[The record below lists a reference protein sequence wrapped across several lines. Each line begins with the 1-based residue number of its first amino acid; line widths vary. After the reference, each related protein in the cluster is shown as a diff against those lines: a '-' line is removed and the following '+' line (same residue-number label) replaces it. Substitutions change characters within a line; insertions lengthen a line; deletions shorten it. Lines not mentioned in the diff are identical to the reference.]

1 MVGARCACLV
11 SGARSRRRRDDPT
24 IETIVLATFY
34 ETIPFHIFKG
44 GVMAT
49 QVVQTEVG
57 GGIGVITLNRPEK
70 RNAIND
76 EVLQAIHQ
84 AFTDLSR
91 NLDAKVILLQ
101 GAGLSFSAVAKD
113 DGRAPGIRLREG
125 IDHIHMVL
133 NRIERIE
140 KPVVAKIH
148 GFCGGLGLEL
158 ALTADF
164 RIASKGATLGLPE
177 IILGIIPDCGG
188 TTRLTRLLGPG
199 WAKELIMTGDMIPA
213 QRAYE
218 IGLINQIWPDDQIE
232 ENTNAFLQRLLQRP
246 SLAMGLAK
254 RAVDWGVGL
263 DKMTHMEIEALTQSL
278 LITAKDFP
286 ETLQKGFA
294 ALLKK
299 K

>member
-1 MVGARCACLV
+1 
-11 SGARSRRRRDDPT
+11 
-24 IETIVLATFY
+24 
-34 ETIPFHIFKG
+34 
-44 GVMAT
+44 MAEPS
-49 QVVQTEVG
+49 VQWRVKE
-57 GGIGVITLNRPEK
+57 GIGIITLNRPEK
-70 RNAIND
+70 RNAING
-76 EVLQAIHQ
+76 EVLELIHQ
-84 AFTDLSR
+84 AFTELSQ
-91 NLDAKVILLQ
+91 NLAARIILLE
-101 GAGLSFSAVAKD
+101 GAGLAFSAGIDFNYLATVARD

-125 IDHIHMVL
+125 IDYIHIIL

-158 ALTADF
+158 ALIADF
-164 RIASKGATLGLPE
+164 RIASRSATLGVPE

-218 IGLINQIWPDDQIE
+218 IGLVNQIWPDEQLAE
-232 ENTNAFLQRLLQRP
+232 KTNAFLQKLLERP
-246 SLAMGLAK
+246 SLALGLAK

-263 DKMTHMEIEALTQSL
+263 DKMTHMEIEALAQSL
-278 LITAKDFP
+278 LITARDFP

-294 ALLKK
+294 TLLKK

>member
-1 MVGARCACLV
+1 
-11 SGARSRRRRDDPT
+11 
-24 IETIVLATFY
+24 
-34 ETIPFHIFKG
+34 
-44 GVMAT
+44 MAN
-49 QVVQTEVG
+49 QVVHWDVKE
-57 GGIGVITLNRPEK
+57 GIGRITLSRPEK

-76 EVLQAIHQ
+76 EVLEGIHQ
-84 AFTDLSR
+84 AFTELSQ
-91 NLDAKVILLQ
+91 NLAARVILLQ
-101 GAGLSFSAVAKD
+101 GAGIAFSGGIDFNFLATVAKD

-125 IDHIHMVL
+125 IDYIHTIL
-133 NRIERIE
+133 NRIERVE
-140 KPVVAKIH
+140 KPVVAKIQ

-164 RIASKGATLGLPE
+164 RIASQGATLGLPE
-177 IILGIIPDCGG
+177 IILGLIPDCGG

-218 IGLINQIWPDDQIE
+218 IGLINQIWPDDQLE
-232 ENTNAFLQRLLQRP
+232 EKTNAFLQRLLQRP
-246 SLAMGLAK
+246 SLALGLAK

-294 ALLKK
+294 TLRKK

>member
-1 MVGARCACLV
+1 
-11 SGARSRRRRDDPT
+11 
-24 IETIVLATFY
+24 
-34 ETIPFHIFKG
+34 
-44 GVMAT
+44 MAN
-49 QVVQTEVG
+49 QVVKCEADEHV
-57 GGIGVITLNRPEK
+57 GVITLNRPEK
-70 RNAIND
+70 RNAING
-76 EVLQAIHQ
+76 EVLEGIQK
-84 AFTDLSR
+84 AFTELSE
-91 NLDAKVILLQ
+91 NVAVKIILLQ
-101 GAGLSFSAVAKD
+101 GAGAAFSAGIDFNFLATVARD

-125 IDHIHMVL
+125 IDYIHTVL

-140 KPVVAKIH
+140 KPVVAKIQ

-164 RIASKGATLGLPE
+164 RIASQGATLGVPE
-177 IILGIIPDCGG
+177 IILGLIPDCGG

-213 QRAYE
+213 RRAYE
-218 IGLINQIWPDDQIE
+218 IGLIHRVFPE
-232 ENTNAFLQRLLQRP
+232 ERVEEETQAFLQKLLQRP
-246 SLAMGLAK
+246 PLALGLAK
-254 RAVDWGVGL
+254 RAIDWGVGL

-294 ALLKK
+294 TLLKK

>member
-1 MVGARCACLV
+1 
-11 SGARSRRRRDDPT
+11 
-24 IETIVLATFY
+24 
-34 ETIPFHIFKG
+34 
-44 GVMAT
+44 MANP
-49 QVVQTEVG
+49 VVQCEVKEG
-57 GGIGVITLNRPEK
+57 VGVITLDRPEK

-76 EVLQAIHQ
+76 EVLEGLNR
-84 AFTDLSR
+84 AFAGLSE
-91 NLDAKVILLQ
+91 NVAVKVILLQ
-101 GAGLSFSAVAKD
+101 GAGAAFSAGIDFNFLATVARD

-125 IDHIHMVL
+125 IDYIHTVL

-164 RIASKGATLGLPE
+164 RIASQGATLGLPE
-177 IILGIIPDCGG
+177 IILGLIPDCGG

-199 WAKELIMTGDMIPA
+199 WAKELILTGDMIPA
-213 QRAYE
+213 RRAYE
-218 IGLINQIWPDDQIE
+218 IGLVNQICPE
-232 ENTNAFLQRLLQRP
+232 EQLEETTQALLRKLLQRP
-246 SLAMGLAK
+246 LLAMGLAK

-294 ALLKK
+294 TLLKK

>member
-1 MVGARCACLV
+1 
-11 SGARSRRRRDDPT
+11 
-24 IETIVLATFY
+24 
-34 ETIPFHIFKG
+34 
-44 GVMAT
+44 MAN
-49 QVVQTEVG
+49 QVVQWEVKE
-57 GGIGVITLNRPEK
+57 GIGVITLSRPEK

-76 EVLQAIHQ
+76 EVLQGIHQ
-84 AFTDLSR
+84 AFTELSQ
-91 NLDAKVILLQ
+91 NLAARVILLQ
-101 GAGLSFSAVAKD
+101 GAGVAFSGGIDFNFLATVAKD

-125 IDHIHMVL
+125 IDYIHTIL
-133 NRIERIE
+133 NRIERVE
-140 KPVVAKIH
+140 KPVVAKIQ

-164 RIASKGATLGLPE
+164 RIASQGATLGLPE
-177 IILGIIPDCGG
+177 IILGLIPDCGG

-218 IGLINQIWPDDQIE
+218 IGLINQIWPDDQLE
-232 ENTNAFLQRLLQRP
+232 EKTNAFLQRLLQRP
-246 SLAMGLAK
+246 SLALGLAK

-294 ALLKK
+294 TLLKK

>member
-1 MVGARCACLV
+1 MPNQGVQWQV
-11 SGARSRRRRDDPT
+11 S
-24 IETIVLATFY
+24 
-34 ETIPFHIFKG
+34 
-44 GVMAT
+44 
-49 QVVQTEVG
+49 

-70 RNAIND
+70 RNAING
-76 EVLQAIHQ
+76 EVLELIHQ
-84 AFTDLSR
+84 AFTEISQ
-91 NLDAKVILLQ
+91 NLEAKIILLQ
-101 GAGLSFSAVAKD
+101 GAGVVFSAGIDFNFLATVARD

-125 IDHIHMVL
+125 IDYIHTVL
-133 NRIERIE
+133 NRIERVE

-164 RIASKGATLGLPE
+164 RIASRSATLGVPE
-177 IILGIIPDCGG
+177 IILGLIPDCGG

-218 IGLINQIWPDDQIE
+218 IGLVNQIWPEDQLE
-232 ENTNAFLQRLLQRP
+232 EKTNAFLIKLLERP
-246 SLAMGLAK
+246 PLALGLAK

-263 DKMTHMEIEALTQSL
+263 DKMTHMEIEALSQSL

-294 ALLKK
+294 TLLKK

>member
-1 MVGARCACLV
+1 M
-11 SGARSRRRRDDPT
+11 RSA
-24 IETIVLATFY
+24 VFY
-34 ETIPFHIFKG
+34 VILKG
-44 GVMAT
+44 GSMAN
-49 QVVQTEVG
+49 QVVQGEVREEVG
-57 GGIGVITLNRPEK
+57 IITLNRPEK

-76 EVLQAIHQ
+76 EVLESLRR
-84 AFTDLSR
+84 AFTDLSE
-91 NLDAKVILLQ
+91 NPAVKIILLQ
-101 GAGLSFSAVAKD
+101 GSGAAFSAGIDFNFLATVARD

-125 IDHIHMVL
+125 VDHIQTVL

-164 RIASKGATLGLPE
+164 RIASQGATLGLPE
-177 IILGIIPDCGG
+177 IILGLIPDCGG

-199 WAKELIMTGDMIPA
+199 WAKELILTGDMIPA

-218 IGLINQIWPDDQIE
+218 IGLIHQVCPDEKLE
-232 ENTNAFLQRLLQRP
+232 EKTRAFLQKLCQRP
-246 SLAMGLAK
+246 PLALGLAK
-254 RAVDWGVGL
+254 RAIDWGVGL

-278 LITAKDFP
+278 LVTARDFP

-294 ALLKK
+294 TLLKK